1 MFRSAALAML
11 LLSGSL
17 AAADLELGQ
26 LSAKYE
32 SGGRGPGTVSTGV
45 GDPGGV
51 SYGTYQLA
59 SKIGRA
65 DAFVAKYY
73 PDEFKDLKGG
83 SKEFTAKWKALAAA
97 DSKALHANEHEYIR
111 TTHYDPQCAKL
122 LDEVK
127 LDVGKRSATLR
138 DVVWSTAVHHGPATD
153 VVTVALKPLLA
164 AGKITEVTDEAIIK
178 AVYAER
184 GRMTADGKLVRFQK
198 VDDSWIPGLTKRFV
212 NEQADAL
219 ALLAKESK

>member
-1 MFRSAALAML
+1 ML

-219 ALLAKESK
+219 ALLAEESK